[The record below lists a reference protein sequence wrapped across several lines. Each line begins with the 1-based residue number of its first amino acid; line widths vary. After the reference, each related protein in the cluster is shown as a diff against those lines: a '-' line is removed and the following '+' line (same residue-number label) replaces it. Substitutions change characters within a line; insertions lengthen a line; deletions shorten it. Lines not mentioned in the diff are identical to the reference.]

1 MSRRDPA
8 ATIRDP
14 VRRPSALLGAALVA
28 VALLASA
35 CGDVV
40 DSPAATVA
48 EHRITTDDLDR
59 ELDAIA
65 DNGAYVDALGG
76 VQVAGAGT
84 GTRDAQFVARIL
96 TVQIY
101 YQLVEDELAR
111 RDITIGPAE
120 LDAVRPDAVE
130 QAGGQEVF
138 DAFPAEYQDA
148 LVRRLAQVSTLD
160 AAIGEPFQG
169 PGAAQRL
176 YDDRRELFERRCVRH
191 ILISSQGGD
200 RTAARARIDAIR
212 DRIEAGED
220 FAAVAA
226 AESEDGSAAQGGSLD
241 CTTRGAFVEEFD
253 EVAWSLPI
261 GELSE
266 PVETQFGFHLIE
278 VTDEQLPALADIGPQ
293 VDQALTRAAQ
303 EEFGAWLVGA
313 TAETDIEVNPRFGT
327 WVPGDPS
334 TAGDVGRVDPPEGS
348 TRAGSDS
355 AGAGIGAGARTGP
368 TGG

>member
-1 MSRRDPA
+1 MSRRGPA
-8 ATIRDP
+8 ASILSP
-14 VRRPSALLGAALVA
+14 VRRPSAILGAALVA

-40 DSPAATVA
+40 EPPVATV
-48 EHRITTDDLDR
+48 EGTRISADDLDG

-65 DNGAYVDALGG
+65 ANGAYVEALGG

-101 YQLVEDELAR
+101 YELVEDELAR
-111 RDITIGPAE
+111 RRITIGQAE
-120 LDAVRPDAVE
+120 LDAARPDAVE

-138 DAFPAEYQDA
+138 DAFPVSYQEA
-148 LVRRLAQVSTLD
+148 QVRRLAQVSALD
-160 AAIGEPFQG
+160 AAIGEPFEG
-169 PGAAQRL
+169 PAAAQRI
-176 YDDRRELFERRCVRH
+176 YDERPELFERRCVRH
-191 ILISSQGGD
+191 ILVSTQGGGD
-200 RTAARARIDAIR
+200 VGAAREQIEDLR
-212 DRIEAGED
+212 DRIVAGED

-226 AESEDGSAAQGGSLD
+226 AESSDGSAREGGSLG
-241 CTTRGAFVEEFD
+241 CTARGSFVEEFD

-266 PVETQFGFHLIE
+266 PVETQFGVHLIQ
-278 VTDEQLPALADIGPQ
+278 VTEEQLPALADIGPQ
-293 VDQALTRAAQ
+293 VDQALAQASQ

-313 TAETDIEVNPRFGT
+313 TAEADVDLDPRYGT

-334 TAGDVGRVDPPEGS
+334 TAGDVGRVDPPEGATS
-348 TRAGSDS
+348 QGSG
-355 AGAGIGAGARTGP
+355 ATGTGGAGG
-368 TGG
+368 

>member
-1 MSRRDPA
+1 
-8 ATIRDP
+8 
-14 VRRPSALLGAALVA
+14 VA
-28 VALLASA
+28 IALLASA

-48 EHRITTDDLDR
+48 GTRITAADLND

-65 DNGAYVDALGG
+65 DNGAYVEALGG
-76 VQVAGAGT
+76 VQVAGGGT
-84 GTRDAQFVARIL
+84 GTRDAEFVARIL

-111 RDITIGPAE
+111 RDITIGSAE

-138 DAFPAEYQDA
+138 DDFPAEYQDA

-169 PGAAQRL
+169 PGAAQRI
-176 YDDRRELFERRCVRH
+176 YDERPELFERRCVRH
-191 ILISSQGGD
+191 ILISAQGTD
-200 RTAARARIDAIR
+200 PVAARAQIESIR
-212 DRIEAGED
+212 RRIEAGED
-220 FAAVAA
+220 FAVVAA
-226 AESEDGSAAQGGSLD
+226 AESDDGSAAQGGSLD
-241 CTTRGAFVEEFD
+241 CTTRGSFVEEFD
-253 EVAWSLPI
+253 EVAWSLPV
-261 GELSE
+261 GDLSE
-266 PVETQFGFHLIE
+266 PVETQFGFHLIQ
-278 VTDEQLPALADIGPQ
+278 VTDEQVPALAEIGPQ
-293 VDQALTRAAQ
+293 VDQALAQAAQ

-313 TAETDIEVNPRFGT
+313 TAEADVDVNPRFGT

-334 TAGDVGRVDPPEGS
+334 TAGDVGRVEPPAGS
-348 TRAGSDS
+348 TSAGSDATGPGTG
-355 AGAGIGAGARTGP
+355 AGAGAGARTGP